1 MTDAR
6 VIEQL
11 AESIGRLI
19 PEGLTA
25 ELREALRATLR
36 ARLDQLGLVTREEL
50 EVQEAVLARLQ
61 QQVRELEKQIEA
73 YEKEKA

>member
-19 PEGLTA
+19 PEGLTT
-25 ELREALRATLR
+25 ELRQALRATLR

-61 QQVRELEKQIEA
+61 QRVRELEKQIEA
-73 YEKEKA
+73 YEKEKT